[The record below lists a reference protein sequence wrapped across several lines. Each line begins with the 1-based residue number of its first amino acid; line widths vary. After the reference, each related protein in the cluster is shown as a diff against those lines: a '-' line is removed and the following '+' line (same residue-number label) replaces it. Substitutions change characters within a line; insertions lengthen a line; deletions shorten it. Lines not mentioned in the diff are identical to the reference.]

1 MVEVVVDDV
10 VDVVDEVVEV
20 GAAVVTGMV
29 VLVVVVA
36 ADVVVVSAT
45 VDDVEALSVVAELSS
60 LQPAARMPSTITGRR
75 RMDFT
80 PEVWHAPVPLPDQRV
95 GFVTTFNK
103 L

>member
-1 MVEVVVDDV
+1 VVDDV
-10 VDVVDEVVEV
+10 VEVVDEVVDV

-36 ADVVVVSAT
+36 AEVVVVSAT
-45 VDDVEALSVVAELSS
+45 DDDVDALSVEAELSS
-60 LQPAARMPSTITGRR
+60 LHPAATIVSKSTGRR

-80 PEVWHAPVPLPDQRV
+80 PEVWHAPSRLPDQRV
-95 GFVTTFNK
+95 CFATTFNK

>member
-1 MVEVVVDDV
+1 VVEVVVDDV
-10 VDVVDEVVEV
+10 VEVVDDVVEV

-45 VDDVEALSVVAELSS
+45 VDDVEALSVEAELSS
-60 LQPAARMPSTITGRR
+60 LQPAARNATTITGRR

-80 PEVWHAPVPLPDQRV
+80 PEVWHAPARLPDQRV
-95 GFVTTFNK
+95 RFVTTFNK